1 MLHSFI
7 VIINTC
13 ESGGIYSVDLWS
25 VVRSVLAMT
34 IQGERD
40 DGCNEETWSLVIIS
54 VVSAINN
61 PQCEE
66 HADFYQFHFLW
77 TKSCRLKMLK
87 ERRCASS
94 YQHLLKF
101 MPILVFNTRTKS
113 VALREMAFL
122 SALDS
127 VDVKAVAILFYF
139 GFQHSVKSTLENDYQ
154 M

>member
-1 MLHSFI
+1 MNPL
-7 VIINTC
+7 
-13 ESGGIYSVDLWS
+13 GGIYSVDLWS

-94 YQHLLKF
+94 YQHLLEF

>member
-1 MLHSFI
+1 
-7 VIINTC
+7 
-13 ESGGIYSVDLWS
+13 LWS

-77 TKSCRLKMLK
+77 TKFCRLKMLK
-87 ERRCASS
+87 EHWCLI
-94 YQHLLKF
+94 QGQNPLLY
-101 MPILVFNTRTKS
+101 
-113 VALREMAFL
+113 
-122 SALDS
+122 ALDS